1 MKKDENTIPALE
13 IKDLSVSFSMYD
25 KGWHKKEL
33 EVIHEL
39 SVKVMPGEIL
49 AVVGSSGSGKS
60 ILAHAALGLLP
71 KNATVSGRMEAFGQ
85 ELTKKQQE
93 KLRGH
98 EIAFIPQSVDYLDPL
113 MKIKKQVTGVW
124 GTEEKQ
130 KALFE
135 KYQLEEKVGEMYPF
149 QLSGGMA
156 RRVLISTA
164 MMGEPK
170 LIIAD
175 EPTPGLSKELAME
188 TLQHFRSMADMG
200 DRKSVV

>member
-98 EIAFIPQSVDYLDPL
+98 EIAFIPQSVVYLDPL

-135 KYQLEEKVGEMYPF
+135 KYQLEEKE
-149 QLSGGMA
+149 
-156 RRVLISTA
+156 
-164 MMGEPK
+164 
-170 LIIAD
+170 
-175 EPTPGLSKELAME
+175 GLK
-188 TLQHFRSMADMG
+188 
-200 DRKSVV
+200 